1 MSRPVRALAMLA
13 VLLALAVTG
22 PVACGK
28 RGQLEP
34 PAGKPSAYPRAYPA
48 N

>member
-1 MSRPVRALAMLA
+1 MTRSLMLIAA
-13 VLLALAVTG
+13 VLALALAG

-34 PAGKPSAYPRAYPA
+34 PADKPSTYPRSYPA

>member
-1 MSRPVRALAMLA
+1 MKRTLTLLA
-13 VLLALAVTG
+13 VMLGLALAG

-34 PAGKPSAYPRAYPA
+34 PSGKPSTYPRSYPA

>member
-1 MSRPVRALAMLA
+1 MSRPVRAFALLA
-13 VLLALAVTG
+13 VLLAVALAG

-34 PAGKPSAYPRAYPA
+34 PAGQPSTWPRSYPA

>member
-1 MSRPVRALAMLA
+1 VTRALVMFA
-13 VLLALAVTG
+13 VLAALALAG
-22 PVACGK
+22 PIGCGK

-34 PAGKPSAYPRAYPA
+34 PPGKPSTYPRSYPA

>member
-1 MSRPVRALAMLA
+1 MTRTLTLLA
-13 VLLALAVTG
+13 VVFGLALAG

-34 PAGKPSAYPRAYPA
+34 PSDKPSAYPRSYPA

>member
-1 MSRPVRALAMLA
+1 MTVVLAA
-13 VLLALAVTG
+13 LALAG
-22 PVACGK
+22 PIGCGK

-34 PAGKPSAYPRAYPA
+34 PAGKPSTNPRSYPA

>member
-1 MSRPVRALAMLA
+1 MKRILTLATVA
-13 VLLALAVTG
+13 LALALAG
-22 PVACGK
+22 PIGCGK

-34 PAGKPSAYPRAYPA
+34 PPGKPSTYPRPYPA

>member
-1 MSRPVRALAMLA
+1 MSRPVRGLALLA
-13 VLLALAVTG
+13 VLLALVVAG

-34 PAGKPSAYPRAYPA
+34 PAGKPSTYPRSYPA